1 MSTTT
6 DISRQ
11 KAADS
16 DILRHYQDILRH
28 RLLIMLLLV
37 AAIVVSLLLDFTM
50 GPSGLSLDVLWQTL
64 TNPAQADA
72 GTR

>member
-6 DISRQ
+6 DISSQ

-16 DILRHYQDILRH
+16 DILLHYQDILRH

-37 AAIVVSLLLDFTM
+37 AAIVASLLLDFTM
-50 GPSGLSLDVLWQTL
+50 GPSGLSLDAPFPVEMQQSDPLAR
-64 TNPAQADA
+64 P
-72 GTR
+72 G

>member
-16 DILRHYQDILRH
+16 DILCYYQDILRH

-37 AAIVVSLLLDFTM
+37 AAIVASLLLDFTM
-50 GPSGLSLDVLWQTL
+50 GPSGLSLDVL
-64 TNPAQADA
+64 
-72 GTR
+72 